1 MKNPPKVKL
10 KSYGKVE
17 EALNALSHFIGFVLA
32 VVGTIAMLFK
42 SQGALELVASAMFG
56 ASMILLFG
64 ASTMYHW
71 VSNTTIKPLLKRA
84 DHIAIYLLIAG
95 TYTPFLLVAIDGWIS
110 LASMITIWTIALLG
124 VGFKAIFK
132 DRFPKLA
139 VTTYAVMGWLAL
151 VIIVPIYNAVPFTG
165 FLFLFI
171 GGVAYSLGIPFYM
184 AKHKHYTHAI
194 WHVFVLLGAASH
206 FYAIY
211 AYVLGQNVSLAT

>member
-1 MKNPPKVKL
+1 MKDIPKVKL
-10 KSYGKVE
+10 AHYSKLE
-17 EALNALSHFIGFVLA
+17 ESLNSLSHFVGFILA
-32 VVGTIAMLFK
+32 IVGTVAMLFK
-42 SQGALELVASAMFG
+42 SNNGLEMLASSIFG

-64 ASTMYHW
+64 ASTLYHW
-71 VSNTTIKPLLKRA
+71 VSKPQVKPILKRA

-95 TYTPFLLVAIDGWIS
+95 TYTPFLMIAIEGWVS
-110 LASMITIWTIALLG
+110 LASMITIWSIALLG

-132 DRFPKLA
+132 DKYPKLA
-139 VTTYAVMGWLAL
+139 VSTYAIMGWLAL

-171 GGVAYSLGIPFYM
+171 GGLAYSFGIPFYM

-206 FYAIY
+206 FLAIY
-211 AYVLGQNVSLAT
+211 AYVLGQSTV